1 MAPYMTERGTSP
13 NSASEQR
20 TYVIGA
26 RGSGLSLRQVQL
38 VSDLLLA
45 AGPGTVLET
54 REIRTEG
61 DRSTAPL
68 SQIGGLGVFT
78 KAIEDALLA
87 HEIDIAVHSLKDLP
101 PQLPDG
107 LTIAAVSERADVRDA
122 LVTADGR
129 RLEDLPS
136 GARIG
141 TGSARRAVQLLAL
154 RDDVL
159 PVEIR
164 GNVDT
169 RIRKVESGEY
179 AAAVLAIAG
188 LQRLGLE
195 AKASQI
201 FSTGE
206 MLPAVGQGALAV
218 EVRADDAAT
227 VALVHAIEHRETR
240 IAVEAE
246 RAFLARLGAG
256 CRMPVGAHALVS
268 EGHLRITAI
277 IAAEGSPPQRHSDSI
292 AWNDAT
298 SVEDARALGTR
309 VADAMLTAAP

>member
-1 MAPYMTERGTSP
+1 MTQRETPPSSTSG
-13 NSASEQR
+13 QR
-20 TYVIGA
+20 TYIIGA

-38 VSDLLLA
+38 VSELLLA
-45 AGPGTVLET
+45 SAPGVALDT

-78 KAIEDALLA
+78 KAIEDALIA

-107 LTIAAVSERADVRDA
+107 LVIAAVPERADVRDA
-122 LVTADGR
+122 LITADGR
-129 RLEDLPS
+129 RLEELPP

-141 TGSARRAVQLLAL
+141 TGSARRAVQLVAL
-154 RDDVL
+154 RADVV
-159 PVEIR
+159 PAEIR

-201 FSTGE
+201 FSTE
-206 MLPAVGQGALAV
+206 AMLPAVGQGALAM

-227 VALVHAIEHRETR
+227 LAFVQAIDHRETR

-256 CRMPVGAHALVS
+256 CRMPVGAHALVRDGS
-268 EGHLRITAI
+268 LHITAM
-277 IAAEGSPPQRHSDSI
+277 IAEEGGPTRRHSDSTV
-292 AWNDAT
+292 WNNGT
-298 SVEDARALGTR
+298 SIRDARALGTR
-309 VADAMLTAAP
+309 VADAMMAANR